1 MTTSSSP
8 IHVAVGVLFNAA
20 GEVLISRRHRDS
32 HQGGLWEFPG
42 GKVEGGEDVQCA
54 LKREFEEELG
64 IKLLRC
70 SPLKKILYHYSDKS
84 VLLDVWT
91 SAQFTGEPAG
101 LEGQAIEWRSIASL
115 PQRDF
120 PAANGQI
127 IKCLSLPREV
137 AITPDVSS
145 FDHLQGVLQLLTGR
159 GLKLIQIRQTQLDS
173 AQYLHW
179 FLRARD
185 VCEGTGVDLILNQD
199 PALLD
204 DCSAAG
210 FHASASRLRQ
220 LTQRPIAEDA
230 LFSASCHDLEEL
242 RKAEAMGADFVS
254 LSPVCRTEKYAAGE
268 QLSWDGFRALADKV
282 SLPVYALGGIQRAD
296 RDKARLYG
304 AHGIAGIKTFL

>member
-1 MTTSSSP
+1 MTTSSP

-42 GKVEGGEDVQCA
+42 GKVESGEDVQCA

-70 SPLKKILYHYSDKS
+70 SPFKKILYHYSDKS

-91 SAQFTGEPAG
+91 IAEFIGEPAG
-101 LEGQAIEWRSIASL
+101 LEGQAVEWRSIASL

-145 FDHLQGVLQLLTGR
+145 FDRLQSVLQLLTGR

-179 FLRARD
+179 FRRARD

-199 PALLD
+199 PALLE

-210 FHASASRLRQ
+210 FHASASRLQQ
-220 LTQRPIAEDA
+220 LTQRPIGQDA
-230 LFSASCHDLEEL
+230 LFSASCHNLEEL
-242 RKAEAMGADFVS
+242 RKAEALAADFVS
-254 LSPVCRTEKYAAGE
+254 LSPVCRTEKYAGGE
-268 QLSWDGFRALADKV
+268 QLGWDEFQALADGV
-282 SLPVYALGGIQRAD
+282 SLPVYALGGIQRSD
-296 RDKARLYG
+296 QDKARFYG